1 MFGPVSNLL
10 FNGNDYLTKIEF
22 VKIWMHNKRALQYY
36 CIHKVHFKGLKNICK
51 QRVVWCVCSKLTRE
65 VQVILIKEA
74 ILITS

>member
-22 VKIWMHNKRALQYY
+22 VKILMHNKRALQYY
-36 CIHKVHFKGLKNICK
+36 CIHKVHFKGLNICK
-51 QRVVWCVCSKLTRE
+51 QRVVRCVCSKLTRE